1 VLVSAATGDRT
12 SAFFPSTAAIIAGI
26 VQGTT
31 AGDGEI
37 VGTENPTVFGP
48 IVAGTGSIVTRNLTA
63 LTLRGAGGPGMGGGA
78 IDLNN
83 AVDGLGNPQNS
94 ATGINLF
101 ACAIDGCPSLAGP
114 FATVPYINGI
124 AATPPLLY
132 GDGPIF
138 YTDRNGTE
146 IAGIGTVNDFTY
158 FNPGPGVT
166 TVDGTTLFGKNIT
179 IEAVGNIDIK
189 LSSPVTNASISP
201 GGTIKF
207 MSTGT
212 INYDA
217 TVAGATFGRPSATF
231 DRNLQFIAADDIN
244 LNSAIYLGGTG
255 SLTLN
260 ANQSITFTSPD
271 ALLFFGGPGP
281 HALPSGNG
289 NVTMQGNNEIR
300 VGGNLTVN
308 AVDLTIKGGQL
319 ATPSL
324 EQNSTGQLLLVG
336 NTLNLNLTGNV
347 SLLAGNSTGGPG
359 LVSAGAV
366 VVRGGTVV
374 PGGGINVGG
383 TGALGTAGGPVQN
396 LIIKG
401 GMGLAGAGAP
411 NATMSATGDVK
422 LFVAPTGD
430 VLFEGGQGSA
440 AILEGANINV
450 GDVNAPGIRAN
461 SFSLIGGTAIPGVT
475 QADSRVTATQTLNV
489 LVTGNVDLTGKPGSG
504 ALMQGAAV
512 NIGGAGL
519 PVQNLTLAAGE
530 AGGGRASDVKIT
542 ATTGAAS
549 LFVSG
554 DVDIAGGLGGSAVLQ
569 GVDVNVGAAGASVQ
583 NLSLTGGNAS
593 SGFGADA
600 GIVAGQTATAFVSNN
615 VGLTGGLLSSALVTG
630 QNVNFTIGHDLDLQ
644 AGSGPV
650 AGTLVGHQSD
660 ASVIATG
667 ALNVSVG
674 GDLGLTGGATNILAG
689 ANPVTTATALAKLQ
703 GTDVLLNIQGN
714 LTMTGG
720 EAQAKAGGN
729 TADSSVAI
737 VATADLNPNS
747 RIVGDFTI
755 QGGTAT
761 AIPAGG
767 QTANAQSTA
776 KLETAGD
783 MNLDVSGNLK
793 IVGGTATADD
803 NAGGNA
809 TASATASLNAAGKK
823 QIVVGRD
830 FVVNGGSAT
839 ATGPTAVATALAG
852 TDAGT
857 AGFNGTLDI
866 KTGGNMFVTGGP
878 ESGAGVASAAILA
891 GGEIKVDV
899 LGSLGLT
906 LSGGGGTNFFQ
917 LIGSQLIEVEGK
929 GYPITIKGLIT
940 LVDNLPLGDAFFIS
954 GAAPLT
960 LTDPQLLRSL
970 DCIAI
975 SGGSCVIPASGSRA
989 GDPSRQ
995 VAGGTCK

>member
-1 VLVSAATGDRT
+1 
-12 SAFFPSTAAIIAGI
+12 
-26 VQGTT
+26 
-31 AGDGEI
+31 
-37 VGTENPTVFGP
+37 
-48 IVAGTGSIVTRNLTA
+48 
-63 LTLRGAGGPGMGGGA
+63 
-78 IDLNN
+78 
-83 AVDGLGNPQNS
+83 
-94 ATGINLF
+94 
-101 ACAIDGCPSLAGP
+101 
-114 FATVPYINGI
+114 
-124 AATPPLLY
+124 
-132 GDGPIF
+132 
-138 YTDRNGTE
+138 
-146 IAGIGTVNDFTY
+146 
-158 FNPGPGVT
+158 
-166 TVDGTTLFGKNIT
+166 
-179 IEAVGNIDIK
+179 
-189 LSSPVTNASISP
+189 
-201 GGTIKF
+201 
-207 MSTGT
+207 
-212 INYDA
+212 
-217 TVAGATFGRPSATF
+217 
-231 DRNLQFIAADDIN
+231 
-244 LNSAIYLGGTG
+244 
-255 SLTLN
+255 
-260 ANQSITFTSPD
+260 
-271 ALLFFGGPGP
+271 
-281 HALPSGNG
+281 
-289 NVTMQGNNEIR
+289 
-300 VGGNLTVN
+300 
-308 AVDLTIKGGQL
+308 
-319 ATPSL
+319 
-324 EQNSTGQLLLVG
+324 
-336 NTLNLNLTGNV
+336 
-347 SLLAGNSTGGPG
+347 
-359 LVSAGAV
+359 
-366 VVRGGTVV
+366 
-374 PGGGINVGG
+374 
-383 TGALGTAGGPVQN
+383 
-396 LIIKG
+396 
-401 GMGLAGAGAP
+401 
-411 NATMSATGDVK
+411 
-422 LFVAPTGD
+422 
-430 VLFEGGQGSA
+430 
-440 AILEGANINV
+440 
-450 GDVNAPGIRAN
+450 
-461 SFSLIGGTAIPGVT
+461 
-475 QADSRVTATQTLNV
+475 
-489 LVTGNVDLTGKPGSG
+489 
-504 ALMQGAAV
+504 
-512 NIGGAGL
+512 
-519 PVQNLTLAAGE
+519 
-530 AGGGRASDVKIT
+530 
-542 ATTGAAS
+542 
-549 LFVSG
+549 
-554 DVDIAGGLGGSAVLQ
+554 
-569 GVDVNVGAAGASVQ
+569 
-583 NLSLTGGNAS
+583 
-593 SGFGADA
+593 
-600 GIVAGQTATAFVSNN
+600 
-615 VGLTGGLLSSALVTG
+615 
-630 QNVNFTIGHDLDLQ
+630 
-644 AGSGPV
+644 V